1 MGEWWALGQAEGAGC
16 VGRGEGMAE
25 PPAQSGDWDGHRPHT
40 AQRGFSL
47 TVPGPGTQGGL
58 GTHQRL
64 VPAMAGGRE
73 GAQEQKTRGG
83 LVGFFFLTFFS
94 LFFFNMKIT

>member
-1 MGEWWALGQAEGAGC
+1 MGEWWALGQAEGARC

-25 PPAQSGDWDGHRPHT
+25 PPAQSGDWDGHGPHT

-58 GTHQRL
+58 GQPPIKGWFLQWLGAGRVHRNRRREEGWL
-64 VPAMAGGRE
+64 V
-73 GAQEQKTRGG
+73 
-83 LVGFFFLTFFS
+83 FS
-94 LFFFNMKIT
+94 F